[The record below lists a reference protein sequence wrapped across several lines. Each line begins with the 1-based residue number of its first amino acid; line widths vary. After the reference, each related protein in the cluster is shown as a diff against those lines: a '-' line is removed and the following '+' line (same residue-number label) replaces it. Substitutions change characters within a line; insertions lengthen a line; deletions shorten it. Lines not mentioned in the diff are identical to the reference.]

1 MHWATAS
8 LGLLSL
14 FLVGGVIGLWI
25 GVSGLGRA
33 RRDAAW
39 GLMLAGNALMTV
51 GPLAALLTTL
61 LLANSYGTP
70 AGRSPLAGATILA
83 SMGPLSIVLGMTLFC
98 IGFALHGMR
107 AARSQER
114 LKELELL
121 TRAMD
126 EEITRLK
133 EGASRA

>member
-1 MHWATAS
+1 MDWAFAS

-14 FLVGGVIGLWI
+14 FLIGGVIGLWI

-39 GLMLAGNALMTV
+39 GLMLAGNALLTV
-51 GPLAALLTTL
+51 GPLATILTTV
-61 LLANSYGTP
+61 LLANSYGSS
-70 AGRSPLAGATILA
+70 GRSPLVGARILT
-83 SMGPLSIVLGMTLFC
+83 SMGPLAVVLGMILFC

-121 TRAMD
+121 TQAMD
-126 EEITRLK
+126 QEITRLK
-133 EGASRA
+133 EGASRP